1 MQVGDRNKMDSKMNK
16 EFKDVP
22 LSESNV
28 SLKLADIQKRCL
40 LMRRKTDVI
49 EGLVLEESVHKPE
62 NDDPYS
68 HG

>member
-1 MQVGDRNKMDSKMNK
+1 MEVKMNK
-16 EFKDVP
+16 NFKDVP

-40 LMRRKTDVI
+40 PMRRKTDVI

-68 HG
+68 LG

>member
-1 MQVGDRNKMDSKMNK
+1 MDK

-28 SLKLADIQKRCL
+28 SLKLADIQKRCT

-49 EGLVLEESVHKPE
+49 EGLSLEESVHNPK

-68 HG
+68 CG

>member
-1 MQVGDRNKMDSKMNK
+1 MDK

-28 SLKLADIQKRCL
+28 SLKLADIQKRCS
-40 LMRRKTDVI
+40 LMRRKTDMV
-49 EGLVLEESVHKPE
+49 EGLVLEEAVHKPE

-68 HG
+68 RG

>member
-1 MQVGDRNKMDSKMNK
+1 MDK

-28 SLKLADIQKRCL
+28 SIKLADIQKRCS
-40 LMRRKTDVI
+40 LMRRKTDVV
-49 EGLVLEESVHKPE
+49 EGLVLEESIHNPA

-68 HG
+68 RG

>member
-1 MQVGDRNKMDSKMNK
+1 MEVKMNK
-16 EFKDVP
+16 NFKDVP

-28 SLKLADIQKRCL
+28 SLKLADIQKRCA
-40 LMRRKTDVI
+40 LMRRKTDLI

-68 HG
+68 LG

>member
-1 MQVGDRNKMDSKMNK
+1 MEVKMNK
-16 EFKDVP
+16 NFKDVP

-40 LMRRKTDVI
+40 PMRRKTDVI
-49 EGLVLEESVHKPE
+49 GGLVLEESVHKPE

-68 HG
+68 RG

>member
-1 MQVGDRNKMDSKMNK
+1 MDK

-28 SLKLADIQKRCL
+28 SLKLADIQKRCT
-40 LMRRKTDVI
+40 LMRRKTDLV
-49 EGLVLEESVHKPE
+49 EGLALEESVHNPA

-68 HG
+68 RG

>member
-1 MQVGDRNKMDSKMNK
+1 MNK

-28 SLKLADIQKRCL
+28 SLKLADIQKRCS
-40 LMRRKTDVI
+40 LMRRKTDVV
-49 EGLVLEESVHKPE
+49 EGLSLEESVHNPD

-68 HG
+68 RG